1 VRFAPAALVT
11 TALLIGSDGTLRAE
25 DDPALFLSMRDALAL
40 NGAREREPE
49 PPQRVRQRTL
59 RPDPDAKPTP
69 PAFIPKSVELT
80 DHYAVVHDR
89 TAPMF
94 AAPVLAD
101 RQVAFGIWKPAKF
114 RPGAAL
120 AWDTEN
126 APMGD
131 GWDRVT
137 LVIELPF

>member
-1 VRFAPAALVT
+1 VRLAASALVT
-11 TALLIGSDGTLRAE
+11 TMLLVGSEGVLRAE
-25 DDPALFLSMRDALAL
+25 DDASLFLPITDALAFTSTR
-40 NGAREREPE
+40 AREPE

-59 RPDPDAKPTP
+59 RPDPGSKPAP
-69 PAFIPKSVELT
+69 PAFIPKSVELK
-80 DHYAVVHDR
+80 DHYALVYER
-89 TAPMF
+89 EAPVF
-94 AAPVLAD
+94 AAPVIAD
-101 RQVAFGIWKPAKF
+101 RQVAFGLWKPTTH

-126 APMGD
+126 ASMGD